1 MTGQLRGPDGLPS
14 SPLLTVN
21 STEQDGVVVVSLAGE
36 LDMSTAPNAA
46 VALREATASAKAV
59 VLDMTDLRF
68 FASAGL
74 NILLQL
80 RQELQDK
87 GVDVGLAT
95 DQRAVLRPMQL
106 MGVADQF
113 AIHVSVAAALAAA
126 HA

>member
-1 MTGQLRGPDGLPS
+1 MTGQLRGPDGLHS
-14 SPLLTVN
+14 SPLLTVH
-21 STEQDGVVVVSLAGE
+21 STERNGVVVVSLAGE

-46 VALREATASAKAV
+46 VALREATVGAAAV

-80 RQELQDK
+80 RQDLQDK

-113 AIHVSVAAALAAA
+113 AIHASVAAALAAV
-126 HA
+126 HS

>member
-1 MTGQLRGPDGLPS
+1 MT
-14 SPLLTVN
+14 
-21 STEQDGVVVVSLAGE
+21 
-36 LDMSTAPNAA
+36 
-46 VALREATASAKAV
+46 REATASAKAV

-126 HA
+126 RG

>member
-1 MTGQLRGPDGLPS
+1 MTGQLSGPDGLHGS
-14 SPLLTVN
+14 TVLTV
-21 STEQDGVVVVSLAGE
+21 SSAERDGVVVVSLVGE
-36 LDMSTAPNAA
+36 LDMSTAEDAA
-46 VALREATASAKAV
+46 AALREATTHATAV

-80 RQELQDK
+80 RQDLQDK

-95 DQRAVLRPMQL
+95 DQRAVLRPMEL

-113 AIHVSVAAALAAA
+113 AIHSSVADALVAARR
-126 HA
+126 